1 MERGLRQKLID
12 LTPTR
17 HLECRCFIFNFPR
30 THVRSA
36 RHRPR
41 HLLFILSFVVA
52 NRCISLEEASG
63 ASEIRA
69 CRSAQ
74 SNFPGFGT
82 LLKWKNRCLQLDAA
96 RCRPAALFALH
107 ACSFSLRTDLS
118 LCACALTPVL
128 SLLLSLSLS
137 LSFSL
142 SFSLSLFLSLSLSVL
157 SLHREKKGRFNTI
170 VTKLRAMCFPD
181 INFAKRPP
189 LALEPEPEEEEVR
202 RRTRGAGGTTSNSSE
217 ILPERNVA
225 EIVSAEVE
233 MPEKSQAAV
242 KEAANKTQK
251 QIQRKPKTQGLQ
263 RKKKKD
269 EEEGTADEEE
279 DKEHE
284 EQGHVSTSEEDSE
297 CDEGQKEIQKTEAAR
312 AKEARIEEARRAREA
327 RVKARAR
334 RAVTEEV
341 HTRMHACTHACTQ
354 ARMHACTYARS
365 ASAARRAALAL
376 VPGLPRGNLVA
387 GGCRQGER
395 ERSRVSE
402 QTRTASCA
410 QRGQPGLPPGTPHVH
425 ATRVSAYTHTRHT
438 HDTPTHGRGSRSKHS
453 RRSRCKPWRKKPS
466 E

>member
-1 MERGLRQKLID
+1 MHRATSLD
-12 LTPTR
+12 LELCSNGKIGACSSTPPDAALPRFLHCMHARSRYVRTCR
-17 HLECRCFIFNFPR
+17 SVRVRLHLF
-30 THVRSA
+30 S
-36 RHRPR
+36 
-41 HLLFILSFVVA
+41 LSF
-52 NRCISLEEASG
+52 S
-63 ASEIRA
+63 
-69 CRSAQ
+69 
-74 SNFPGFGT
+74 
-82 LLKWKNRCLQLDAA
+82 
-96 RCRPAALFALH
+96 
-107 ACSFSLRTDLS
+107 
-118 LCACALTPVL
+118 
-128 SLLLSLSLS
+128 LSLSLS
-137 LSFSL
+137 LSL

-225 EIVSAEVE
+225 ENVSAEVE

-251 QIQRKPKTQGLQ
+251 QIQRKPKAQGLQ

-341 HTRMHACTHACTQ
+341 HT
-354 ARMHACTYARS
+354 RMHACTYARS